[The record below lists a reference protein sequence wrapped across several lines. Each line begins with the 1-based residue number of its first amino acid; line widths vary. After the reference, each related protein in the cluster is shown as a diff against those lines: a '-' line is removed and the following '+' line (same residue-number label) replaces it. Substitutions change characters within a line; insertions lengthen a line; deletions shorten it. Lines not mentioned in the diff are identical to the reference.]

1 MMSIR
6 YALLSLILLLPLSGI
21 ASENPEL
28 KKTNIAVVSSYHPE
42 YIWSQMTNDGVLTAL
57 LEFGYLDNRKQ
68 GEEYT
73 RTNRVESSRIVLQK
87 YWMDTKRQNSP
98 QQIARTL
105 ARITEKLATF
115 KPDLVLLGDDNAA
128 NYVGNH
134 YLDSKIPVVFW
145 GVNGVPLKYGLLDSL
160 QRPGHN
166 VTGIYQ
172 AGYHREGVKQLQKLI
187 PGIKR
192 IAVLSDDSATG
203 RPNAKKVQRYGM
215 QGELG
220 AEVVKVVITNSFEIW
235 QKEALAIQDQV
246 DAFFISTHNTLRDKN
261 RNHVNYLDVTK
272 WYLKNIHKPE
282 IVTAAFGV
290 KEGFLATVDDSAFNQ
305 GYEAMKVA
313 HSILSD
319 GKNPAEITSYAPAQG
334 DFIVNSWRAEM
345 LGLGDQ
351 IKEHADIIDQLIDE
365 HMAWQ

>member
-1 MMSIR
+1 MPIR
-6 YALLSLILLLPLSGI
+6 YALLSLILLLPLSGVSSEKP
-21 ASENPEL
+21 AS
-28 KKTNIAVVSSYHPE
+28 KKINIAVVSSYHPE
-42 YIWSQMTNDGVLTAL
+42 YIWSQMTNDGVLAAL
-57 LEFGYLDNRKQ
+57 LEFGYLDNREQ

-73 RTNRVESSRIVLQK
+73 RTNRVESSHIVLQK
-87 YWMDTKRQNSP
+87 YWMDTKRKNSP
-98 QQIARTL
+98 QQIAHSL
-105 ARITEKLATF
+105 ARITDKLATF

-134 YLDSKIPVVFW
+134 YLDSETPVVFW

-160 QRPGHN
+160 KRPGHN

-203 RPNAKKVQRYGM
+203 RPNAKKVQRYAM

-220 AEVVKVVITNSFEIW
+220 AEVVKMVITNSFETW

-246 DAFFISTHNTLRDKN
+246 DAFFISTHNTLKDSDGK
-261 RNHVNYLDVTK
+261 HVNYMDVAN
-272 WYLKNIHKPE
+272 WHLKNIHKPE
-282 IVTAAFGV
+282 LVTAAFGV

-305 GYEAMKVA
+305 GYEAVKMA
-313 HSILSD
+313 HSILSG
-319 GKNPAEITSYAPAQG
+319 GKSPANISSYAPPQG
-334 DFIVNSWRAEM
+334 PFIVNRWRAKM
-345 LGLGDQ
+345 LGLEEQ
-351 IKEHADIIDQLIDE
+351 LKENEGIIDQLIDE
-365 HMAWQ
+365 HRAWK